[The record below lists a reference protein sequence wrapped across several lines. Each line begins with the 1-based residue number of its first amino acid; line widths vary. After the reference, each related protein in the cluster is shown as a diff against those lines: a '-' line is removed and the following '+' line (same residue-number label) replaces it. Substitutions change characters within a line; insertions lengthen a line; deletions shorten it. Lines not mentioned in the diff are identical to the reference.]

1 MKTIKFI
8 SILIFS
14 LISSSVCSQSKVQE
28 WRGENRSG
36 IYQETHLLKIWPE
49 NGPDLIWE
57 FDQLGY
63 GYGTPLVTNNR
74 IYALGEID
82 SIGHLFALDLSG
94 KLIWKKEYGIE
105 WTKSFRGSRSTPTLV
120 EDLLYVCSGFGDI
133 YCFDAKTG
141 DLKWTKSLKNDF
153 DGRNALH
160 GHSESLLVDK
170 DKLFLFAGGIEN
182 NIVALNR
189 FNGEIIW
196 KNIGIGETSAY
207 NSPQIIKLPNRIIL
221 VHFSSYALLGID
233 TQTGEL
239 LWTHVQTNVEP
250 EKRKPGMGDT
260 HSNTVIFEDE
270 NIYYVAGDGNG
281 GVKLQLSKDGSS
293 VKEIWRNPDFDSYM
307 GGVLL
312 IGNYLYSCGTAKPIF
327 MCVDKNSGEIVSS
340 LKTGAGAVIAADN
353 LLYYYNQKG
362 EVMLIDP
369 NPTELT
375 VISKF
380 SISKGQKEHFAHP
393 TIKNGVLY
401 IRHGE
406 VLMAYNIKEEYTR

>member
-14 LISSSVCSQSKVQE
+14 LISSSVCSQSKYQE

-36 IYQETHLLKIWPE
+36 IYQETNLLKSWPE

-133 YCFDAKTG
+133 SCFNAKTG
-141 DLKWTKSLKNDF
+141 DLKWTKSLEKDF

-170 DKLFLFAGGIEN
+170 EKLFLFAGGIEN

-196 KNIGIGETSAY
+196 KNKGIGETSAY
-207 NSPQIIKLPNRIIL
+207 NSP
-221 VHFSSYALLGID
+221 
-233 TQTGEL
+233 
-239 LWTHVQTNVEP
+239 
-250 EKRKPGMGDT
+250 
-260 HSNTVIFEDE
+260 
-270 NIYYVAGDGNG
+270 
-281 GVKLQLSKDGSS
+281 
-293 VKEIWRNPDFDSYM
+293 
-307 GGVLL
+307 
-312 IGNYLYSCGTAKPIF
+312 
-327 MCVDKNSGEIVSS
+327 
-340 LKTGAGAVIAADN
+340 
-353 LLYYYNQKG
+353 
-362 EVMLIDP
+362 
-369 NPTELT
+369 
-375 VISKF
+375 
-380 SISKGQKEHFAHP
+380 
-393 TIKNGVLY
+393 
-401 IRHGE
+401 
-406 VLMAYNIKEEYTR
+406 